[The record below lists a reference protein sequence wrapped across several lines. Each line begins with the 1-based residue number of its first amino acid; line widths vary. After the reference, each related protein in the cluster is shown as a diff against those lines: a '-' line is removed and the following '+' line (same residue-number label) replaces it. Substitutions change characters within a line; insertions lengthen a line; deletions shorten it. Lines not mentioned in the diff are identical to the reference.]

1 MCTYIHTRTYKMQKP
16 SEVYIVMQKINDV
29 SSGMTAF
36 YSIHE
41 AYNNA
46 SKLRTH
52 CSDSAIDYVDCIDM
66 ENKLKDQGK
75 CFLWKNNLG
84 TSWIKVFVLKV
95 EDSHNTLPW
104 LLAST
109 KPERT

>member
-1 MCTYIHTRTYKMQKP
+1 MEKP
-16 SEVYIVMQKINDV
+16 SEVYIVTQKIDGV
-29 SSGMTAF
+29 SSHMTAF

-46 SKLRTH
+46 SKRRTQ
-52 CSDSAIDYVDCIDM
+52 CSVSYIDYVDCIDM
-66 ENKLKDQGK
+66 ENKLKEYGE

-95 EDSHNTLPW
+95 EDSQKTLPW
-104 LLAST
+104 LSALT

>member
-1 MCTYIHTRTYKMQKP
+1 MQKP
-16 SEVYIVMQKINDV
+16 SEVYIVMQNIDDV
-29 SSGMTAF
+29 ISDMTAF

-41 AYNNA
+41 AYNTA
-46 SKLRTH
+46 SKLRTS
-52 CSDSAIDYVDCIDM
+52 CPDSYIKYVDCIDM
-66 ENKLKDQGK
+66 ENKLKEQGK

-104 LLAST
+104 LSAST